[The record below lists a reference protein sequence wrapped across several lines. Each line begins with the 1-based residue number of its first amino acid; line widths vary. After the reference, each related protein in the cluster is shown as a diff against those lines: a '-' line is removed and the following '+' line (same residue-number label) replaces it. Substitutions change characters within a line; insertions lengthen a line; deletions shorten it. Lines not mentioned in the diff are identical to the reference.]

1 VPSVILHYHLRNRTE
16 KTMSESDLFPVPGL
30 EAIADQRHQWAA
42 LAVRPH
48 PAAPA
53 AAVLALLSTPD
64 AQAAFAPLDLVVPL
78 ADPLALGLEQA
89 DSTPATRFVLQVP
102 AAALEEA
109 AVRKHCAALADRGFR
124 LLVEG
129 EAGLHAAQAGVG
141 GIAHGA
147 TGLPSALSLLGL
159 PGPHW
164 AHGVDDAARFAACRD
179 AGMHWFSGP
188 YARRR
193 AAEAGDGTSRQRLLS
208 LLGLLAQ
215 DADSRELE
223 QVLKEDPALSY
234 HLLKLVNSAAFGFTK
249 AIHNFGQAINV
260 LGRRQ
265 LQRWLQLLLYARP
278 QRDGLP
284 NLLLPEAA
292 RRAAQME
299 ALCRLQGGDRDR
311 QDMAFVTGVF
321 ALLDEL
327 LAMPM
332 PEIVAA
338 LTLDL
343 DVASA
348 LLDRAGPFGAMLALV
363 EQPEPDPAAIAALGL
378 TPDEFWQ
385 GQLQGWRWA
394 IQVSRTI

>member
-1 VPSVILHYHLRNRTE
+1 
-16 KTMSESDLFPVPGL
+16 MSEPDLFPVLGL
-30 EAIADQRHQWAA
+30 EAVADYRHQWAA

-48 PAAPA
+48 PTVAAD
-53 AAVLALLSTPD
+53 AVLALLAQP
-64 AQAAFAPLDLVVPL
+64 APQAALAPLECIVPV
-78 ADPLALGLEQA
+78 ADPLALDPEQTA
-89 DSTPATRFVLQVP
+89 LLPAARFVLQV
-102 AAALEEA
+102 AAATLQDAE
-109 AVRKHCAALADRGFR
+109 VRKRCYALADQGFR

-129 EAGLHAAQAGVG
+129 EAGLHASQSGAR

-147 TGLPSALSLLGL
+147 KGMPSMLSLLSL

-164 AHGVDDAARFAACRD
+164 AHDVEDMARFTACRD

-193 AAEAGDGTSRQRLLS
+193 TAEADNGTSRKRLLS

-223 QVLKEDPALSY
+223 TVLKQDPALSY
-234 HLLKLVNSAAFGFTK
+234 HLLKLVNSAAFGFSNP
-249 AIHNFGQAINV
+249 IHNFGQAINL

-278 QRDGLP
+278 QQDGLP
-284 NLLLPEAA
+284 NPLLPEAA

-299 ALCRLQGGDRDR
+299 ALCKLQGGDRDR
-311 QDMAFVTGVF
+311 QDLAFVAGVF

-332 PEIVAA
+332 AEIVAA
-338 LTLDL
+338 LTLDP
-343 DVASA
+343 DVVSA
-348 LLDRAGPFGAMLALV
+348 LLDRTGPFGALLALV
-363 EQPEPDPAAIAALGL
+363 EQPVPDPAAIAALGL
-378 TPDEFWQ
+378 TREQFWDS
-385 GQLQGWRWA
+385 QLQGWHWA